1 MITNRLRGI
10 VEDALGRPLTP
21 DEDAG
26 YSSLVALPPEA
37 VTAAKQIR
45 EATNTVT
52 VSVYLQHLV
61 PSASLEQVREFMQT
75 LE

>member
-1 MITNRLRGI
+1 M
-10 VEDALGRPLTP
+10 
-21 DEDAG
+21 
-26 YSSLVALPPEA
+26 
-37 VTAAKQIR
+37 TAAKQIR